1 MFILLK
7 IAAILAFII
16 LPLIPRKKKITKQE
30 THEASDFMV
39 DEDGDISNKNDNPR
53 QRARN

>member
-1 MFILLK
+1 MLTLLE
-7 IAAILAFII
+7 IAGILACII
-16 LPLIPRKKKITKQE
+16 LPLKPNKKKTASKDNR
-30 THEASDFMV
+30 EASDFVV

>member
-1 MFILLK
+1 MLTLLE
-7 IAAILAFII
+7 IAAILACII
-16 LPLIPRKKKITKQE
+16 LPLKPHKKKIREKDN
-30 THEASDFMV
+30 HEPSDFVV